1 MYTTSYLEN
10 CISSQLT
17 GQGQA
22 GELSGVPNHVV
33 GLLDGMLEGVPKHT
47 NLVNDDYHVKYCVSI
62 RVLKI
67 KHIFFMKIL
76 LTKCTFTL

>member
-33 GLLDGMLEGVPKHT
+33 GLLDGVLEGVPEHT
-47 NLVNDDYHVKYCVSI
+47 NLVNDDNHVKYCVSI
-62 RVLKI
+62 RVLKKQSI
-67 KHIFFMKIL
+67 IL
-76 LTKCTFTL
+76 